1 MKLADVLTSL
11 RDLLGKPSK
20 QIVAIVLNESGRAC
34 LNYDDFMNFE
44 HIYPEGVDVIQFL
57 RIPNTKFT
65 PELYVYE
72 GLFADLGN

>member
-1 MKLADVLTSL
+1 MYDQFTPRYWLYTDAIGNLENKNVHNMKLADVLTSL

-44 HIYPEGVDVIQFL
+44 HIYPEGVDVI
-57 RIPNTKFT
+57 
-65 PELYVYE
+65 
-72 GLFADLGN
+72 